1 MIMVHIRAQHFPKGA
16 YKKPH
21 SRNIGSHKIVKRT
34 CSNAYVLE
42 LPQDMALVMYLILRI
57 QHYIKAIMLRNVL
70 NKMLFNCHLTQIFFI
85 SNKNSLKEKRKPDSN
100 IKKEIESHMRLWTST
115 QTRIHQ
121 VILWI
126 DDGGLSLVGPS

>member
-1 MIMVHIRAQHFPKGA
+1 
-16 YKKPH
+16 
-21 SRNIGSHKIVKRT
+21 
-34 CSNAYVLE
+34 
-42 LPQDMALVMYLILRI
+42 
-57 QHYIKAIMLRNVL
+57 MLRNVL

-115 QTRIHQ
+115 QNRIHQ

-126 DDGGLSLVGPS
+126 DDGGLSLVGPG